1 MHKNLGIYFYV
12 NLHKI
17 VDFQETL
24 LYNIYIS
31 IWLKVVLYVIL
42 SVK

>member
-12 NLHKI
+12 NLHKN